1 MIFLALLLGSTRVPM
16 RATRRSVAAYA
27 RGRRSSRP
35 PSELIGS
42 EHELRVG
49 NITNLG
55 DGVARLA
62 DGRVVLVPF
71 TLGDELVR
79 ARIYRDAGSYL
90 AADLVDVLEPSPE
103 RIAPRC
109 EHFGTCGGCQYQHMP
124 LVTQRAW
131 KRRHVIDSFARIGGY
146 DARVDLEAL
155 VRNTAGGDAAHA
167 WHYRSKITPH
177 HEAPR
182 RGDASY
188 DIGAIG
194 FREATRR
201 RLVDVTN
208 CALATPAINAALPAA
223 RDAARAHAAERARR
237 ADAARARGDKRRPKG
252 ATLLLRDADGGV
264 ETDPRE
270 HVRSTIAGVDFRF
283 LAGEFFQNNPSA
295 LPLLLAHVAARASA
309 EGALTHL
316 VDAYCGGGFFAL
328 GTASKFSR
336 VAGVEISEDNV
347 IAARANAERNGVRHV
362 TFEAGDAAALFA
374 PLVNGGGDDS
384 DAAPFPPAETC
395 VVIDPPRKGCDEAFL
410 DQLFDFAPRR
420 VVYVSCDPST
430 QARDAAAFL
439 SAGYELREVLP
450 FDLFPQT
457 RHIEAVAVFDRRAP
471 GDAPLPLGSDAH
483 LAEPLGSDVATNSGP
498 GGTSDGARP

>member
-55 DGVARLA
+55 DGVARLD

-90 AADLVDVLEPSPE
+90 AADLVDVIEPSPE

-124 LVTQRAW
+124 LATQRAW
-131 KRRHVIDSFARIGGY
+131 KRQHVIDSFARIGGY
-146 DARVDLEAL
+146 GTHVVDLEAL
-155 VRNTAGGDAAHA
+155 VRSTAGGDAAHA

-182 RGDASY
+182 RGDASH
-188 DIGAIG
+188 DVGAIG

-201 RLVDVTN
+201 RLVDVTS

-223 RDAARAHAAERARR
+223 RDAARARAAERARR

-264 ETDPRE
+264 ETNPRE
-270 HVRSTIAGVDFRF
+270 HVRSTIAGVEFRF

-295 LPLLLAHVAARASA
+295 LPLLLTHVAARASA

-328 GTASKFSR
+328 GTASKFTR

-347 IAARANAERNGVRHV
+347 VAARANAARNQVKHV
-362 TFEAGDAAALFA
+362 VFEAGDAAALFA
-374 PLVNGGGDDS
+374 PLVNGGGG
-384 DAAPFPPAETC
+384 AEPFPPAETC
-395 VVIDPPRKGCDEAFL
+395 VVIDPPRKGCDAAFL
-410 DQLFDFAPRR
+410 DQLFDFTPRR

-457 RHIEAVAVFDRRAP
+457 RHIEAVAVFDRRTP
-471 GDAPLPLGSDAH
+471 GDAPLPLGSRDHLESLDSELGAEVEPNGTNGAH
-483 LAEPLGSDVATNSGP
+483 P
-498 GGTSDGARP
+498 